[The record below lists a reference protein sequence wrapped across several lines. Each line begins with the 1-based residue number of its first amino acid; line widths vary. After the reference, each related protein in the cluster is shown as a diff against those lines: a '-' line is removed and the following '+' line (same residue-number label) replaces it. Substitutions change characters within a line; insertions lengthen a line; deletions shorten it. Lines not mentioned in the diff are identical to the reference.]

1 MASSSSSDN
10 DGTENTE
17 HEEKTKRTKRART
30 SKRDVPEYKWT
41 EDAVQLIADFV
52 KENSAL
58 HVYDKTQ
65 KDYMNVATKGRMW
78 ANGGKLLDPPATGK
92 FSILMVG

>member
-58 HVYDKTQ
+58 YDKTQ
-65 KDYMNVATKGRMW
+65 KDYMIVATKGRMG

>member
-1 MASSSSSDN
+1 M
-10 DGTENTE
+10 
-17 HEEKTKRTKRART
+17 
-30 SKRDVPEYKWT
+30 
-41 EDAVQLIADFV
+41 

-58 HVYDKTQ
+58 YDKTQ